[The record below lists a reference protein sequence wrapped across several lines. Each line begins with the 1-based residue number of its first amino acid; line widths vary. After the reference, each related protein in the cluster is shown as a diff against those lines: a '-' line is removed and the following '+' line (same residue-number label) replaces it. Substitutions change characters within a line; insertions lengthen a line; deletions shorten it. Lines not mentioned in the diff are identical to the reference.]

1 MGEECDDGQDG
12 DEDACTDA
20 CRRAT
25 CGDGIIWFGVEDCD
39 DGNDE
44 NNDFCSNT
52 CRSGAAC
59 LGSMAC
65 YPMDGDIL
73 DSSGNEHHGINY
85 GAAMVADRRQAPAGA
100 LAFQDGAY
108 VEIADDDR
116 LDGFDAFSLCA
127 WVRPLAQQERE
138 RFIVAEKGGS
148 YRLAIE
154 PSNQRPWISIAT
166 LEGQFR
172 VDGNLPV
179 SFGQWNQLCTVY
191 DGNQVRLFVRGQN
204 AGSAAA
210 SGTLR
215 NNVAPLRIGGCG
227 ADEACLMRA
236 FTGDLDAVLLWD
248 EAISAQTRDAH
259 GQ

>member
-1 MGEECDDGQDG
+1 
-12 DEDACTDA
+12 
-20 CRRAT
+20 
-25 CGDGIIWFGVEDCD
+25 
-39 DGNDE
+39 
-44 NNDFCSNT
+44 
-52 CRSGAAC
+52 
-59 LGSMAC
+59 
-65 YPMDGDIL
+65 MDGDIL
-73 DSSGNEHHGINY
+73 DSSGNEHHGVNY

-191 DGNQVRLFVRGQN
+191 DGNQVRLFVRGQH
-204 AGSAAA
+204 AGSTAA

-227 ADEACLMRA
+227 ADEACLLRA